1 MGDTFHA
8 MSEPL
13 ITADELEP
21 IIAAEAVRVIDCRW
35 YLGEPEEGYRAFME
49 GHLPSAMYASLDA
62 DLSGR
67 NGQGRHPMPS
77 PEAFALTLERFG
89 ISASTQVV
97 AYDDRGG
104 AVASRLWWML
114 TDQGH
119 AMTSVLDGGIQA
131 WKRGGRSLTT
141 SVHEPGPGAFST
153 RPWNQVVYR
162 DQVASRSDGAL
173 VIDARS
179 GERFRGDEEPVDP
192 KAGHIPG
199 AISLPLDDNL
209 APDLTFLPP
218 SVLRER
224 FLDAGVV
231 NAAQVISQCGSGVT
245 ACHNILAMEVA
256 GIDRP
261 DLYVGSW
268 SDWSSSDLPVAT
280 GSAP

>member
-1 MGDTFHA
+1 MA
-8 MSEPL
+8 QPL

-21 IIAAEAVRVIDCRW
+21 LVATQTVQAIDCRW
-35 YLGEPEEGYRAFME
+35 YLGEPEKGHRAFTE
-49 GHLPSAMYASLDA
+49 GHIPSAMYASLDT
-62 DLSGR
+62 DLSGHE
-67 NGQGRHPMPS
+67 GPGRHPLPS
-77 PEAFALTLERFG
+77 PEVFARTLEGFG
-89 ISASTQVV
+89 ISASTRVV

-119 AMTSVLDGGIQA
+119 EMTSVLNGGIQA
-131 WKRGGRSLTT
+131 WTRSGGALTT
-141 SVHEPGPGAFST
+141 AINETLPGAFST
-153 RPWNQVVYR
+153 RPWGGVVHR
-162 DQVASRSDGAL
+162 DQVISRSDNTT

-179 GERFRGDEEPVDP
+179 VERYRGDEEPVDP

-199 AISLPLDDNL
+199 AISLPLEGNL

-218 SVLRER
+218 SILRER
-224 FLDAGVV
+224 FSEAGITE
-231 NAAQVISQCGSGVT
+231 AAQVISQCGSGVT

-280 GSAP
+280 GIAP